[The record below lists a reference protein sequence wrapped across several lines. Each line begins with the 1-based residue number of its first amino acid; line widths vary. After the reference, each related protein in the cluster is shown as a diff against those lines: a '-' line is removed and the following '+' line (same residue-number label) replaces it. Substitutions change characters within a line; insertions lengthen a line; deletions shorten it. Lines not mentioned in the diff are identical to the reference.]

1 MKYDLSKYEDV
12 QKSTLRFTK
21 LKESK
26 AICELTEVKN
36 KRTLPQNA
44 YLHVCISIFAV
55 EIGYTLDEAKTHL
68 KRKCSFM
75 RYEKAGELF
84 LKHTRFLT
92 TKELTDFIE
101 WIRNYA
107 GQRGIEIPSPEDY
120 LADRVRIDN
129 YIDECSGFL

>member
-26 AICELTEVKN
+26 AICELKEVKAS
-36 KRTLPQNA
+36 RTLKQNA
-44 YLHVCISIFAV
+44 YLHVCISIFAI
-55 EIGYTLDEAKTHL
+55 EIGYTLEEAKTHL

-84 LKHTRFLT
+84 LKHTATLY

-107 GQRGIEIPSPEDY
+107 GQRGIEIPSPDDY
-120 LADRVRIDN
+120 LRDRVRIDN
-129 YIDECSGFL
+129 YIDECKNFL

>member
-12 QKSTLRFTK
+12 QKSTYRFTK

-26 AICELTEVKN
+26 SIIELTEVKA
-36 KRTLPQNA
+36 KRTLKQNK
-44 YLHVCISIFAV
+44 YYQVCASIYAV
-55 EIGYTLDEAKTHL
+55 ETGYSLDEAKTHL

-129 YIDECSGFL
+129 YIDECSSFL

>member
-26 AICELTEVKN
+26 AIIELTEVKA

-55 EIGYTLDEAKTHL
+55 EIGYTLEEAKTHL
-68 KRKCSFM
+68 KRKC
-75 RYEKAGELF
+75 
-84 LKHTRFLT
+84 
-92 TKELTDFIE
+92 
-101 WIRNYA
+101 
-107 GQRGIEIPSPEDY
+107 
-120 LADRVRIDN
+120 
-129 YIDECSGFL
+129 